1 MACNEALRLQAY
13 FDGELDASAAAEI
26 ERHMEACRGCAALLG
41 SLEAIRDGMRQE
53 TLNHRASPQ
62 VRSRVL
68 TALDQETGNPWSIAG
83 LLTAGELAR
92 HFVQMGLRVPR

>member
-1 MACNEALRLQAY
+1 MACKEALRLHAY
-13 FDGELDASAAAEI
+13 FDAELDASAAAEI
-26 ERHMEACRGCAALLG
+26 ERHMEEACHECAALLR

-68 TALDQETGNPWSIAG
+68 TALDQIGRA
-83 LLTAGELAR
+83 
-92 HFVQMGLRVPR
+92 HV